1 MIEFGR
7 KGKCDS
13 ISPVFF
19 VYWRGHIHSM
29 IGIQKQTKRFSLDTF
44 FLVFFFA
51 FFTNFSF
58 DAQTVYAAP
67 PALTG
72 AETKAATPPPAA
84 APSKTPAAS
93 NSEKSSCGFDI
104 ECGFKWVLYGMLSFC
119 SFLASMAASIFSYV
133 LDVSHLQSIM
143 SNAVIYEMWRIVRDF
158 FNLFFIFSLLLV
170 AFSTIFQVSKYGG
183 FKSVWSIV
191 LAALFINFSFPIARM
206 IIDLGNVMMYSFI
219 NDIFGMTASS
229 LNSGILS
236 TSGLKGL
243 FLQGGNF
250 DKTLDIKFYFV
261 AIVGMFMFGVSFL
274 TLALMMFYRL
284 FMLPILVMFAPIGF
298 AGSAIP
304 GMGGYSSQWWD
315 KLIKNVF
322 FGPIA
327 VFMVMIAVKFLET
340 LISSNIAGNNAV
352 TNSMISADVA
362 SSTFLASIVYMTI
375 PIMFFWIA
383 ITSAEK
389 LSSEASG
396 MANSFGSKFLKW
408 TGKTAGMFGYRNYES
423 WMSSGKKAKFTKYLA
438 PSVHIKAWTD
448 RSKEKEHHDMQA
460 IDQAA
465 GKMHD
470 QLNDVISRFRHPI
483 KSRLG
488 FKHGKDVTNKEF
500 EQVQHLVSEKRKE
513 ISDVSTNGDY
523 VINELQHAI
532 NEKDS
537 AKAEAA
543 LQILAK
549 NNDLND
555 MIVEVGKRYI
565 GMKDKDGKTDLIDV
579 DASGDVVVSSKNMR
593 NVLQRVMI
601 DSGESNMDIITKK
614 MLVLGDHATG
624 AGNFA
629 FGGMTKF
636 DATLNGGRG
645 GFKVSTGA
653 EQAGWAA
660 AKVKN
665 LETQERQRR
674 IHPDSIF
681 TRTANGGFG
690 DINGEVGAA
699 IIDTFTLGD
708 VGEAKRSRDDMKQA
722 IYNAYQKMD
731 DGNHEQF
738 KALYKSNGIFAKY
751 VKTVVDFKTDPNAGA
766 ATTP

>member
-1 MIEFGR
+1 
-7 KGKCDS
+7 
-13 ISPVFF
+13 
-19 VYWRGHIHSM
+19 M
-29 IGIQKQTKRFSLDTF
+29 IGIQKQTKRFSLGAF
-44 FLVFFFA
+44 FLVFFFT
-51 FFTNFSF
+51 FSTNFSF
-58 DAQTVYAAP
+58 DSPTVYGQESFTKSEAKTAAQ
-67 PALTG
+67 
-72 AETKAATPPPAA
+72 EAAKKNTPGVDRFDC
-84 APSKTPAAS
+84 APGSP
-93 NSEKSSCGFDI
+93 
-104 ECGFKWVLYGMLSFC
+104 GFKECWNSGGEIPNTEGNIFMLAIKNIFYGILLFC
-119 SFLASMAASIFSYV
+119 AFLASVAAAAFLYV
-133 LDVSHLQSIM
+133 LDVSHLQAIM
-143 SNAVIYEMWRIVRDF
+143 ANAVIYEMWRIVRDF

-183 FKSVWSIV
+183 LKSVWNIV

-219 NDIFGMTASS
+219 TDMFGMTGVG
-229 LNSGILS
+229 LTNSILG
-236 TSGLKGL
+236 TAGLADILLPKG
-243 FLQGGNF
+243 F
-250 DKTLDIKFYFV
+250 DPGAELKFYFI
-261 AIVGMFMFGVSFL
+261 AIVCMFMFGVSFL
-274 TLALMMFYRL
+274 TLALMMLYRL
-284 FMLPILVMFAPIGF
+284 VVLPILVMFAPIGF

-327 VFMVMIAVKFLET
+327 VFMMLIAIKFLASWGNSNAVKAGFSQSTIASSTANGT
-340 LISSNIAGNNAV
+340 LISGV
-352 TNSMISADVA
+352 
-362 SSTFLASIVYMTI
+362 VYMTI
-375 PIMFFWIA
+375 PIIFFWIA

-448 RSKEKEHHDMQA
+448 RAKEKEHHDMQA
-460 IDQAA
+460 VDQAA

-470 QLNDVISRFRHPI
+470 QLNDVISRLRHPI
-483 KSRLG
+483 KSKLIN
-488 FKHGKDVTNKEF
+488 HGKDITNNEF
-500 EQVQHLVSEKRKE
+500 EQVQHQTSEKRKE

-555 MIVEVGKRYI
+555 MIVEVGKRYV
-565 GMKDKDGKTDLIDV
+565 GMKDADGNDLVDV

-636 DATLNGGRG
+636 DASINGGRG
-645 GFKVSTGA
+645 GFKVSSEA

-731 DGNHEQF
+731 DGNHEKF

-766 ATTP
+766 AATP